1 MHVTTDIEVLKEKVT
16 NIQGAVTEVGT
27 KMDVLLDLQIQ
38 LVTLQVQ
45 HDNTRDSLDRAFKHI
60 HTVREEAENTEGKL
74 SRFISFVRGGAIVGA
89 FLLGF
94 AQWYILQQL
103 ATLQDIADHAENFN
117 LRLTLIER
125 KIWPD
130 KQ

>member
-1 MHVTTDIEVLKEKVT
+1 VTTDIEVLKEKVT
-16 NIQGAVTEVGT
+16 TIQGAVTEVGT

-60 HTVREEAENTEGKL
+60 HTVREEATETEGRL

-103 ATLQDIADHAENFN
+103 AMLQDIADHAENFN